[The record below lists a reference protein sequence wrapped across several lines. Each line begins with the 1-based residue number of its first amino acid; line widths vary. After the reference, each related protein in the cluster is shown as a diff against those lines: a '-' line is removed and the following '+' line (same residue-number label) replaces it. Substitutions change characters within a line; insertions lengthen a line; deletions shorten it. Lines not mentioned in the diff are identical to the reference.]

1 MLSEGDHL
9 WLVNR
14 AVHDS
19 RVGRHFDLNVSI
31 NLSHTSTHWGLYKIA
46 NTLRWHFRHIF
57 SISQSLAT
65 QLINEFHCKSY
76 PVMEKHCHG
85 FKVILTHWGRDE
97 MNNISQTTFSNVFSS
112 MKMFEFRLKFHWSLF
127 PRVQLTIFQHC
138 FRQWLGAVEATSHYL
153 NQCWLV
159 YWRIYASPGLI
170 YPLVTHNGVSSHKK
184 QVKCGVPQWSISGP
198 FSFLIYINYLYDMS
212 VHAICP
218 FYYITMTSQWVR
230 WRLKSPASPLFTQ
243 PFIGAQ
249 IKESIKDPRYWPLCG
264 EFTGDRWTPSTN
276 GQ

>member
-1 MLSEGDHL
+1 MLLPTKVRLILE
-9 WLVNR
+9 
-14 AVHDS
+14 
-19 RVGRHFDLNVSI
+19 
-31 NLSHTSTHWGLYKIA
+31 
-46 NTLRWHFRHIF
+46 TLRYIKLPPLWDDILNIFFRFLTVLRHGWLLNFI
-57 SISQSLAT
+57 A
-65 QLINEFHCKSY
+65 KSY

-85 FKVILTHWGRDE
+85 FKVIWTHWGRDE
-97 MNNISQTTFSNVFSS
+97 MNNISQMTFSNVFSS

-127 PRVQLTIFQHC
+127 PRVQLTMFQHW

-198 FSFLIYINYLYDMS
+198 FSFLIYINDLYDMS

-218 FYYITMTSQWVR
+218 FYYITMTSQ
-230 WRLKSPASPLFTQ
+230 
-243 PFIGAQ
+243 
-249 IKESIKDPRYWPLCG
+249 
-264 EFTGDRWTPSTN
+264 
-276 GQ
+276 